1 MGLIQQV
8 EICSLPG
15 IGNVFAFV
23 YKCTLPTAH
32 CLLNTVINLS
42 TCYFPLLGGS
52 DMNKKLAW
60 LFVVAGIMLIAYPS
74 IKEYMEVRD
83 QAGLLEE
90 MNDTYEEAEESAIEE
105 DHEVEVSF
113 EVLYPVD
120 DYDKESISKIMKI
133 PSIDLTVPIVD
144 GISDANLK
152 IAPARFETSKR
163 PGEMGNFAVAGHRYY
178 TYGRDFN
185 RLGEVAVG
193 DKIEIIVGTNSYIY
207 TVTEVFVVKPEEIWV
222 LDDVPGMR
230 TITLVTCTPIGVA
243 THRLIVRGEL
253 TEYKKTETRTV
264 N

>member
-1 MGLIQQV
+1 M
-8 EICSLPG
+8 
-15 IGNVFAFV
+15 
-23 YKCTLPTAH
+23 K
-32 CLLNTVINLS
+32 
-42 TCYFPLLGGS
+42 
-52 DMNKKLAW
+52 KKLSW
-60 LFVVAGIMLIAYPS
+60 LLVIAGILLIAYPS
-74 IKEYMEVRD
+74 INEYMEVRQ

-90 MNDTYEEAEESAIEE
+90 MNDTYEEAEEAAIEEDEE

-113 EVLYPVD
+113 EVLYPID
-120 DYDKESISKIMKI
+120 DYDKEGISKIMKI

-193 DKIEIIVGTNSYIY
+193 DQIEVLVGANSYTY
-207 TVTEVFVVKPEEIWV
+207 TVSEVFVVEPEEIWV

-230 TITLVTCTPIGVA
+230 TITLVTCTPIRVA

-253 TEYKKTETRTV
+253 KGYKKTEIRTEK
-264 N
+264 